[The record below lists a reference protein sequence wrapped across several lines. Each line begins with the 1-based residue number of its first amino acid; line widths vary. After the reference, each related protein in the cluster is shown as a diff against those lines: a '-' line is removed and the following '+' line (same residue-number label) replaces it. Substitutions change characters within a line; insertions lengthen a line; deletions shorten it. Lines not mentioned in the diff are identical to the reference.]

1 MKRCCLAVKALSRAP
16 NPPPAQCPHLMRVL
30 FEGRGRGMEASAKGV
45 AGRIW
50 QWAGSYVTLSDQVV
64 AGAQPKNSLES
75 FIHQV

>member
-1 MKRCCLAVKALSRAP
+1 
-16 NPPPAQCPHLMRVL
+16 
-30 FEGRGRGMEASAKGV
+30 MEASAKGV